1 MRRYLGLGVAGVIV
15 ALGLVLWAKSSV
27 VETNAD
33 VVRSSAGI
41 TPYEIMTHSKDLP
54 VQQVENPM

>member
-41 TPYEIMTHSKDLP
+41 SPYEIMTNSKDLP